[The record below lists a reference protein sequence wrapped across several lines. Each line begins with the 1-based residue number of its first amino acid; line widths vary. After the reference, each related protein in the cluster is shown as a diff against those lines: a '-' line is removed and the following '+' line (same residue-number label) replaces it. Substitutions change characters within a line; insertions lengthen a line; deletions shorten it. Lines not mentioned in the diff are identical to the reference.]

1 MGANANVVE
10 QAYGAFGRGDIPA
23 LLALL
28 DENVAWISP
37 RTLPQGGEYHGKAE
51 VVKFFEAVGGAWDDL
66 ALDVERV
73 GEAGGD
79 LVVGVLRADG
89 RRNGKASGYGA
100 THVFSV
106 HDGKIARFREYV
118 DIDEAIA

>member
-1 MGANANVVE
+1 MGANAKVVE
-10 QAYGAFGRGDIPA
+10 QAYSAFGRGDIPA

-28 DENVAWISP
+28 DDDVEWTSP
-37 RTLPQGGEYHGKAE
+37 RTLPQGGEYRGKAE
-51 VVKFFEAVGGAWDDL
+51 VVKFFEAVGGAWSDL

-79 LVVGVLRADG
+79 LVVGVVRADG
-89 RRNGKASGYGA
+89 RRNGKAAGYGA
-100 THVFSV
+100 TQLFSV
-106 HDGKIARFREYV
+106 RDGKIARFREYV